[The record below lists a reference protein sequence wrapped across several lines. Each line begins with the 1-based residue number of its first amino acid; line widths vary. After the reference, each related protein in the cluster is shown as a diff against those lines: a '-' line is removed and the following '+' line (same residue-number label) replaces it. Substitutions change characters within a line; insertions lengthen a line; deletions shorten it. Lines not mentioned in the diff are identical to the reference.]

1 MKIAFLTLV
10 NISSLT
16 ENNIYTDLLREFVKL
31 GHSVYVVSPAERRTG
46 EDTRL
51 LKDRYGTILR
61 VRTGNV
67 QKTNIVEKGVSTVML
82 EGQFKKAIA
91 THLNDVSFDLILY
104 STPPITLAGVVDYL
118 KKRDGAKTYLLLKD
132 IFPQSAVDLGMM
144 SKTGV
149 KGLLYR
155 YFRAKEKQL
164 YAISDRIGCMSQAN
178 VDYLLKQDPEI
189 DPAKVEVSPNS
200 IAEENIRGRLGDNQK
215 LLVRSKY
222 GIPADKT
229 VFMYGGN
236 LGRPQDVPFICECLK
251 ACADLKK
258 AFFVICGSGT
268 DYHYLEEYV
277 NAEKPSHV
285 KLLNGL
291 PKDEYD
297 ELTAACDIGLIFL
310 DHRFTIPN
318 YPSRL
323 LSYMQCGLPVLCCTD
338 RNTDVGRDAVNGGY
352 GWWCESEGASEFKDT
367 VRRALE
373 EKNTKTFNSLFSI
386 KRNFITSLFA
396 NNIIDYTESNN
407 VRK

>member
-1 MKIAFLTLV
+1 MNIAFLTIV
-10 NISSLT
+10 NISSLA
-16 ENNIYTDLLREFVKL
+16 ESNIYTDLLREFVKL

-91 THLNDVSFDLILY
+91 AYLSDVRFDLILY
-104 STPPITLAGVVDYL
+104 STPPITLAGVVEYL

-132 IFPQSAVDLGMM
+132 IFPQNAVDLGMM
-144 SKTGV
+144 SKTGA

-251 ACADLKK
+251 ACADLKE

-323 LSYMQCGLPVLCCTD
+323 LSYMQCGLPVLCCTN

-352 GWWCESEGASEFKDT
+352 GWWCESSDAGAFMAAAAQAAEGRGLMSNTSIEY
-367 VRRALE
+367 VRQHFTTAGAAQKILADM
-373 EKNTKTFNSLFSI
+373 KS
-386 KRNFITSLFA
+386 
-396 NNIIDYTESNN
+396 
-407 VRK
+407 

>member
-1 MKIAFLTLV
+1 MNIAFLTLV
-10 NISSLT
+10 NISSLA
-16 ENNIYTDLLREFVKL
+16 ESNIYTDLLREFVKL

-61 VRTGNV
+61 VRMGNV

-91 THLNDVSFDLILY
+91 AYLKDIRFDLILY
-104 STPPITLAGVVDYL
+104 STPPITLAGVVEYL

-132 IFPQSAVDLGMM
+132 IFPQNAVDLGMM
-144 SKTGV
+144 SKTGA

-155 YFRAKEKQL
+155 YFRAKEKKL

-178 VDYLLKQDPEI
+178 VEYLLKQDPEI

-200 IAEENIRGRLGDNQK
+200 IAEENIRGCLGDNQK

-236 LGRPQDVPFICECLK
+236 LGRPQDVPFICKCLK
-251 ACADLKK
+251 ACADLQE

-323 LSYMQCGLPVLCCTD
+323 LSYLQCGLPVLCCTD

-352 GWWCESEGASEFKDT
+352 GWWCESEKPGDFSTAAAVAAEDLRTKSNES
-367 VRRALE
+367 LE
-373 EKNTKTFNSLFSI
+373 YIRLHFTTACAAQKILADMKS
-386 KRNFITSLFA
+386 
-396 NNIIDYTESNN
+396 
-407 VRK
+407 